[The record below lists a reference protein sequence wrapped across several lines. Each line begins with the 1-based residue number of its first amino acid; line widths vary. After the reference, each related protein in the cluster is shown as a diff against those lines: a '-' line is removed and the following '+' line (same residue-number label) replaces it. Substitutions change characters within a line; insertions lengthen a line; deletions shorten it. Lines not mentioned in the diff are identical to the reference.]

1 MEMPIAV
8 IVMWL
13 VIVNIAAVL
22 MTMWD
27 KNRARRR
34 EWRVSESTLW
44 VTAALGGAAAMFLT
58 MFVIRHKTRHLS
70 FMIGLPLLSVVQIAV
85 LYLMFLFGYIVII

>member
-44 VTAALGGAAAMFLT
+44 VTAALGGAAD
-58 MFVIRHKTRHLS
+58 RKSTR
-70 FMIGLPLLSVVQIAV
+70 
-85 LYLMFLFGYIVII
+85 